1 LASTRD
7 RIVSAAAGVIRD
19 RGLARATTKEIA
31 LAAGLSEAALYK
43 HFRDK
48 TDIFLAVL
56 GERGPTT
63 LVTVLGDLPGRVGAE
78 PVEAVL
84 REVTLAAV
92 DFYEHGFPMAASLFS
107 EPTLFAAHREKLR
120 ERNSGPQVPVE
131 VLTGYLVAEQR
142 LGRLHPD
149 ADPAAAAGMLLGAAF
164 QRAFLGNFTGTG
176 DPAAFATALVGTLL
190 TGLTPPGYEDPAGG
204 CAEGSATSGPAR

>member
-92 DFYEHGFPMAASLFS
+92 DFY

-204 CAEGSATSGPAR
+204 CGEGSATSGPAR

>member
-1 LASTRD
+1 MSTTRD

-63 LVTVLGDLPGRVGAE
+63 LVAVLGGLPGRVGAE
-78 PVEAVL
+78 PVADVL
-84 REVTLAAV
+84 REVVLAAA

-107 EPTLFAAHREKLR
+107 DPALFAAHLGRLR
-120 ERNSGPQVPVE
+120 ERNSGPQVP
-131 VLTGYLVAEQR
+131 LAALAGYLEAERR
-142 LGRLHPD
+142 LGRLRAD
-149 ADPAAAAGMLLGAAF
+149 ADPDAAAAMLLGAAF
-164 QRAFLGNFTGTG
+164 QRAFLGNFTETG
-176 DPAAFATALVGTLL
+176 DPADFAGTVVATLL
-190 TGLTPPGYEDPAGG
+190 AGL
-204 CAEGSATSGPAR
+204 EG

>member
-1 LASTRD
+1 MSTRD

-19 RGLARATTKEIA
+19 RGLARATTREIA

-56 GERGPTT
+56 GERGPAT
-63 LVTVLGDLPGRVGAE
+63 LVTVLGGLPGRVGAE
-78 PVEAVL
+78 PVAGVL
-84 REVTLAAV
+84 REVALAAV

-120 ERNSGPQVPVE
+120 ERNAGPQVPLE
-131 VLTGYLVAEQR
+131 ALTGYLAAEQR
-142 LGRLHPD
+142 LGRLRPE
-149 ADPAAAAGMLLGAAF
+149 ADPAAGAAMLLGACF
-164 QRAFLGNFTGTG
+164 QRAFLGNFTDTG
-176 DPAAFATALVGTLL
+176 DAEAFVDTLIGTLL
-190 TGLTPPGYEDPAGG
+190 TGLE
-204 CAEGSATSGPAR
+204 